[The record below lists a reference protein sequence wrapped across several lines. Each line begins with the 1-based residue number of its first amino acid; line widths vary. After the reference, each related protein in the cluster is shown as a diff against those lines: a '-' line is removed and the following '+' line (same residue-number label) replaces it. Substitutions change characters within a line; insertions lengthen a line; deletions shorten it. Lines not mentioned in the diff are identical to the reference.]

1 MGGQLRALRGVNL
14 KRDKGVSLSVF
25 SRSQISGK
33 ISRLLNRRYISSEL
47 SKEYY
52 KIGCERLQIAD
63 NNFNREDLDI
73 INQIA
78 YGEEKLVSIAA

>member
-1 MGGQLRALRGVNL
+1 MLSNEGSTVCDPFGG
-14 KRDKGVSLSVF
+14 
-25 SRSQISGK
+25 SQISGK

-63 NNFNREDLDI
+63 NNFNREELDLV
-73 INQIA
+73 NQIA
-78 YGEEKLVSIAA
+78 YGDENSISIAA